1 MEDKIITI
9 SEKELEE
16 LIEQTV
22 EIVAN
27 DLSKNSE
34 DSYDRKM
41 LVSMIGY
48 AIACK
53 FMININEY
61 YEKQQEPK
69 CVVVF
74 NENN

>member
-27 DLSKNSE
+27 DLSKNSK
-34 DSYDRKM
+34 DSFDKKM
-41 LVSMIGY
+41 MVSMIGL

-53 FMININEY
+53 FMINIDEY
-61 YEKQQEPK
+61 YEKQQEAK
-69 CVVVF
+69 CEVIY